1 MNDSACKC
9 DVCKD
14 MYTENYVVVEDEIIV
29 YVCAACAEIAKD
41 SFIWLCMSCGK
52 SYIQPKQLV
61 ISRVKDLELKKAYM
75 MCQDVQVIQGIDT
88 CISCNPAR
96 IIQYMEMQCD
106 GADC

>member
-1 MNDSACKC
+1 MNDSVGKC
-9 DVCKD
+9 DICKD
-14 MYTENYVVVEDEIIV
+14 VYTENYVVVEDTIMV
-29 YVCAACAEIAKD
+29 YVCANCADKAKD

-75 MCQDVQVIQGIDT
+75 LCEDVQVIQGIDN
-88 CISCNPAR
+88 CISCNPER
-96 IIQYMEMQCD
+96 ILAYMEMQCA